1 MDLKK
6 IVKKRKP
13 AEYLLWAGITVL
25 GVLLDQLTKWLA
37 VEFLMERGSV
47 PLIKGVLHLT
57 YVENTGAAFGMLKG
71 MPWVFNTVSVV
82 AIVAMLAYLF
92 LGHGNGRVQCIALA
106 MIASGG
112 IGNMIDRT
120 VLGYV
125 IDFIDFCL
133 IDFAVF
139 NGADSFVCV
148 GAGLLILSLILEIVD
163 EAKKNKVAKEC
174 GSADVSAAE
183 VAEND
188 NNSLHTEEGEND
200 TDKESEG
207 GE

>member
-120 VLGYV
+120 ALGYV

-163 EAKKNKVAKEC
+163 EAKKNKAAKKC
-174 GSADVSAAE
+174 GSTDVSAAE
-183 VAEND
+183 VAVND

-200 TDKESEG
+200 TDRESEG